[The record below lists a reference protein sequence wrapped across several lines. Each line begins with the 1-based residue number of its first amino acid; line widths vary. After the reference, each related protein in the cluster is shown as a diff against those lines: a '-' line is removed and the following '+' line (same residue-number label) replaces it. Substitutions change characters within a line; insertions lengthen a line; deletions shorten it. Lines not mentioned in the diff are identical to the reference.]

1 MKVVVLMG
9 GRSSEREISLRTGH
23 GIAQS
28 LRNLGHEVTAIDAA
42 DGRTIGAAEKASAQ
56 LEGPFEHSNLPEI
69 SVAAVADTRS
79 LADAEVVFLALHG
92 GAGENGTIQALLD
105 LAGSGKE
112 IGGGGVSRGYPPAPV
127 LPLYPAKAVG
137 AG

>member
-23 GIAQS
+23 GIALS

-42 DGRTIGAAEKASAQ
+42 DGRTIGALEKASAQ

-69 SVAAVADTRS
+69 SINPSRPRAQRCWPHSEEHRS
-79 LADAEVVFLALHG
+79 PRFHRNRNL
-92 GAGENGTIQALLD
+92 
-105 LAGSGKE
+105 
-112 IGGGGVSRGYPPAPV
+112 
-127 LPLYPAKAVG
+127 
-137 AG
+137 